1 VRAPIPLDLPDP
13 PLADGVVRLRPWRAN
28 DVAAL
33 VAICDDPD
41 VARFTPLASPY
52 TEADARIW
60 LAAEPGRRR
69 AGDELALAVL
79 DAAGTPVGA
88 LGLRPDPDDREI
100 VEVGYV
106 VAAPARG
113 RGLATHAVR
122 LAVAWAID
130 RWRPARVQ
138 LTTTPDNVAS
148 HRVAERAG
156 FRREGLLRAWA
167 RDRGTR
173 VDLVMWSRLPGDG

>member
-1 VRAPIPLDLPDP
+1 
-13 PLADGVVRLRPWRAN
+13 
-28 DVAAL
+28 
-33 VAICDDPD
+33 
-41 VARFTPLASPY
+41 
-52 TEADARIW
+52 
-60 LAAEPGRRR
+60 
-69 AGDELALAVL
+69 
-79 DAAGTPVGA
+79 
-88 LGLRPDPDDREI
+88 
-100 VEVGYV
+100 
-106 VAAPARG
+106 
-113 RGLATHAVR
+113 VR